1 LKKNKTLDNY
11 LKSCYTV
18 IVIIEKEKKM
28 ALKIEIQKSNSK
40 GNPANVKVATGKAN
54 NRAADEK
61 KAAAYSYQLTIT
73 HFG

>member
-1 LKKNKTLDNY
+1 
-11 LKSCYTV
+11 
-18 IVIIEKEKKM
+18 M
-28 ALKIEIQKSNSK
+28 ALKIEIQESNSK

-61 KAAAYSYQLTIT
+61 KAAAYSHQLTIT